1 MNTIKIYLFLMF
13 IFRLKGCSLS
23 KVSCAA
29 LTSALKTNPS
39 HLVELHL
46 SGNDQKESD
55 VKGLCAYLESPHCKL
70 QTLRSV

>member
-1 MNTIKIYLFLMF
+1 MIKIDLFLMF
-13 IFRLKGCSLS
+13 LFRLKGCRLS
-23 KVSCAA
+23 ELSCAA

-46 SGNDQKESD
+46 SGNDQQESD
-55 VKGLCAYLESPHCKL
+55 IKGLCAYLESPHCKL

>member
-1 MNTIKIYLFLMF
+1 MIKIYLFLMF
-13 IFRLKGCSLS
+13 IFRLKGCRLS
-23 KVSCAA
+23 EVSCAA

-46 SGNDQKESD
+46 SGNDQQEYD
-55 VKGLCAYLESPHCKL
+55 IKGLCAYLESLHCKL